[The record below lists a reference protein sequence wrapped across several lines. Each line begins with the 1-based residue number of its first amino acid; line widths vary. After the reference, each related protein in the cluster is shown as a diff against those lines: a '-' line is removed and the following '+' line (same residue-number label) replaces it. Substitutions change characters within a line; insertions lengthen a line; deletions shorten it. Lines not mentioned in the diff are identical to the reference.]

1 MDKFLLTKTSCY
13 VMIHISL
20 YTRIPL
26 NLMQN
31 RPNYYNELKVS
42 RNATSKE
49 IKRAFRR
56 LAKQFHPDKNRTK
69 NADRAF
75 QSIQTAYE
83 VLGNDQKKWEYD
95 VWVAEIERKQQRYQF
110 YAERLRRS
118 KLQRDKCVLVLQEL
132 LSFNHEKGIRLYEE
146 LQAETQDFCI
156 DDFMDYAE
164 SRDCEFLIA
173 EAYQTTS
180 NHRAAS
186 HLYEKLLSYE
196 KLRPVFHH
204 FVSEIRDRLKK
215 VYIDCLTNPENLE
228 NIPNDLQRIKDLKL
242 SKRELAWVYR
252 RLAELYTSVGLKVL
266 AKDMLT
272 KALQLNPK
280 LAGIKKI
287 CLTLGLENPPHLSTV
302 NKIYN

>member
-1 MDKFLLTKTSCY
+1 
-13 VMIHISL
+13 
-20 YTRIPL
+20 
-26 NLMQN
+26 MQN

-49 IKRAFRR
+49 IKRAFRK

-95 VWVAEIERKQQRYQF
+95 AWITEKERKQQQYQF

-118 KLQRDKCVLVLQEL
+118 KLQREKCKLVFQEL
-132 LSFNHEKGIRLYEE
+132 LRFNHKKGVQLYEE
-146 LQAETQDFCI
+146 LKAETQNFCI

-173 EAYQTTS
+173 EAYQVTS
-180 NHRAAS
+180 NYRAAM

-196 KLRPVFHH
+196 KRRPVFHH

-215 VYIDCLTNPENLE
+215 VYIDCLTNPKNLE
-228 NIPNDLQRIKDLKL
+228 NIPNDLQKIKDLKL
-242 SKRELAWVYR
+242 SKREQAWVYR
-252 RLAELYTSVGLKVL
+252 RLAELYAGAGLKDL
-266 AKDMLT
+266 GKDMLT

-287 CLTLGLENPPHLSTV
+287 CLILGLANSPSFFHSE
-302 NKIYN
+302 

>member
-1 MDKFLLTKTSCY
+1 
-13 VMIHISL
+13 
-20 YTRIPL
+20 
-26 NLMQN
+26 MQN

-49 IKRAFRR
+49 IKRAFRK

-95 VWVAEIERKQQRYQF
+95 AWITEKERKQQQYQF
-110 YAERLRRS
+110 CAERLRRS
-118 KLQRDKCVLVLQEL
+118 KLQREKCKLVFQEL
-132 LSFNHEKGIRLYEE
+132 LRFNHKKGIQLYEE
-146 LQAETQDFCI
+146 LNAETQNFCI
-156 DDFMDYAE
+156 DNFMDYAE

-173 EAYQTTS
+173 EAYQVTS
-180 NHRAAS
+180 NYRAS
-186 HLYEKLLSYE
+186 MHLYEKLLSYE
-196 KLRPVFHH
+196 KRRPVFHH

-215 VYIDCLTNPENLE
+215 VYIDCLTNPKNLE
-228 NIPNDLQRIKDLKL
+228 NIPNDLQKIKDLKL
-242 SKRELAWVYR
+242 SKREQAWVYR
-252 RLAELYTSVGLKVL
+252 RLAELYAGAGLKDL
-266 AKDMLT
+266 GKDMLT

-287 CLTLGLENPPHLSTV
+287 CLILGLANSPHFSTASK
-302 NKIYN
+302 N